1 MSMTYL
7 GLEHLLSSLVYGVL
21 GFILF
26 MLSLWLME
34 RLTPF
39 SLEKKI
45 TEEGN
50 IASGIV
56 VGAIVLSLGIIYAA
70 AIH

>member
-1 MSMTYL
+1 MTAQL
-7 GLEHLLSSLVYGVL
+7 SLEYILSTLVYGVL
-21 GFILF
+21 GFVLF

-34 RLTPF
+34 KLTPF
-39 SLEKKI
+39 SIEKKI

-50 IASGIV
+50 IALGIV
-56 VGAIVLSLGIIYAA
+56 VAAVILSLGLIYSA

>member
-7 GLEHLLSSLVYGVL
+7 GLEHLVSSLVYGVL